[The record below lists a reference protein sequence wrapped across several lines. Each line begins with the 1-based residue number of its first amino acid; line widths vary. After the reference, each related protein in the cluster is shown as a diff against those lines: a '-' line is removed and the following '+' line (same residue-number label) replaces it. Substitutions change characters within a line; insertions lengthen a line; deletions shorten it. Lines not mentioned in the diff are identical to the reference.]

1 MQLKVK
7 VCQQSDLKSLYIPIF
22 IVKSLY
28 IPIFIAKSLYIK
40 GMIRSSVTPTSAS
53 KQPGQGTF
61 TPAIRQFSAP
71 KNVKSL
77 EE

>member
-1 MQLKVK
+1 MKVK
-7 VCQQSDLKSLYIPIF
+7 LLNIYLYISSGF
-22 IVKSLY
+22 LLNTLLNFV
-28 IPIFIAKSLYIK
+28 
-40 GMIRSSVTPTSAS
+40 GMIRSSVELKGPSH
-53 KQPGQGTF
+53 GQF